1 MSQPHIVPSPPTQA
15 PRASEPDFS
24 LILGGPLYQLYV
36 RAKLSNETLG
46 LLLRRMVGL
55 ALICWLPL
63 LLLSF
68 AEKHLT
74 SGVRVPFLLDP
85 EVHIKFFIALP
96 LLVFAEVIA
105 NTRIS
110 RIVPQFVNRGIIAP
124 QDKARFQEF
133 VDSAMRLRNSVIA
146 ELILL
151 VAVATLGHW
160 IWRQK
165 ITLSV
170 STWYAIRNGAG
181 LGLTGAGMYYAFA
194 SLAIFR
200 FLLLRWYYRLFIWYR
215 LLWQIRS
222 LPLHFNYYH
231 PDRCGGLGFLA
242 DSLPAFASVFVA
254 QTTLVSGVI
263 FTRILYAG
271 DKMPNHKLDIPASI
285 AFFALV
291 IVFPLLFF
299 GARLEQAGRLAKRE
313 FGVLSSRY
321 VDAFREKWVQSQVPP
336 AEPLL
341 GTPDMQSLADLGNS
355 FTVVKEFRLVPVTKQ
370 NLVRLVVSIAIP
382 FLPLFLTVI
391 PLDELMTRLLKLAF

>member
-15 PRASEPDFS
+15 PRAPEPDFS
-24 LILGGPLYQLYV
+24 LMLGGPLYQLYL
-36 RAKLSNETLG
+36 RARLSTETLG
-46 LLLRRMVGL
+46 LLFRRMLGL

-68 AEKHLT
+68 ADKHLT
-74 SGVRVPFLLDP
+74 TGVRVPFLHDP
-85 EVHIKFFIALP
+85 EVHVKFLIAMP
-96 LLVFAEVIA
+96 LLIFAEVVA
-105 NTRIS
+105 NTRIT
-110 RIVPQFVNRGIIAP
+110 RIVPQFVTRGIIAP
-124 QDKARFQEF
+124 DDEPRFKGF

-151 VAVATLGHW
+151 VTVATLGHW

-170 STWYAIRNGAG
+170 TTWYAIDRGAG
-181 LGLTGAGMYYAFA
+181 LGLTSAGMYYAFV

-215 LLWQIRS
+215 LLWQIKS

-231 PDRCGGLGFLA
+231 PDRSGGIGFLA
-242 DSLPAFASVFVA
+242 DSLPAFATVFVA

-271 DKMPNHKLDIPASI
+271 DKMPNHKLDIPASVL
-285 AFFALV
+285 FFALV
-291 IVFPLLFF
+291 IILPLLFF
-299 GARLEQAGRLAKRE
+299 GVRLEEAGRLAKRE
-313 FGVLSSRY
+313 FGILSSRY
-321 VDAFREKWVQSQVPP
+321 VDDFREKWVKSQVPP

-355 FTVVKEFRLVPVTKQ
+355 FTVVREFSLVPVTKQ
-370 NLVRLVVSIAIP
+370 NIIRLVVTIACP
-382 FLPLFLTVI
+382 FLPLFLTVV